1 MRRTITTAS
10 ARRRPRPPLRWIAA
24 ALAAGVVLG
33 GCTDDGAGP
42 GDDPP
47 VAVPSFQADVKPI
60 LSSPTCV
67 SASCHSAATRQGGL
81 SLEGVEPND
90 LVGVSAD
97 TGIVLVVPF
106 DSEESYLVRK
116 LEGRAIQGSRMPLGR
131 GSLPGS
137 QIETIRN
144 WIDQGAL
151 DN

>member
-1 MRRTITTAS
+1 V
-10 ARRRPRPPLRWIAA
+10 L
-24 ALAAGVVLG
+24 VVLGLG

-42 GDDPP
+42 ADGPP

-67 SASCHSAATRQGGL
+67 SSSCHSAGNRAGGL
-81 SLEGVEPND
+81 TLEDVEPAD
-90 LVGVSAD
+90 IVEVTAD

-106 DSEESYLVRK
+106 DAQTSYLVRK

-131 GSLPGS
+131 GSLPAS
-137 QIETIRN
+137 QVGTIRN
-144 WIDQGAL
+144 WIDQGSL